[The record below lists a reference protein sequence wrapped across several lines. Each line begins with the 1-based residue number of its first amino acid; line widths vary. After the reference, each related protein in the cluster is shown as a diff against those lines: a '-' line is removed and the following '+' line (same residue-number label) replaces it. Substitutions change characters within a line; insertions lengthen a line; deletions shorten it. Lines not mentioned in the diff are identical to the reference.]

1 MQQDD
6 GAVAVL
12 AISREDEDFRAL
24 VERHSRS
31 IFRLAYRMT
40 GNEHDAEDVVQE
52 TFIRA
57 YRRMS
62 QFENRADLGSWLYRI
77 GVNCALDYLRSR
89 QRHAGGRE
97 SIEGIAATSS
107 QALRAK
113 DPSPDRILLS
123 GEVQRAVSAALAELT
138 PRERAAFVLRHF
150 EGSAIEEIARILN
163 VRPNAAKHTVFRA
176 VKKLRKALAPL
187 VGLTT

>member
-6 GAVAVL
+6 GAAAVL
-12 AISREDEDFRAL
+12 AFGREDEEFRAL
-24 VERHSRS
+24 VERHSRT

-57 YRRMS
+57 YRRIW
-62 QFENRADLGSWLYRI
+62 QFESRADLGSWLYRI

-89 QRHAGGRE
+89 QRHAAGRE
-97 SIEGIAATSS
+97 SIDGVAATNN

-113 DPSPDRILLS
+113 DPSPDRILL
-123 GEVQRAVSAALAELT
+123 GNEVRIAVSAAVSGLT
-138 PRERAAFVLRHF
+138 PKERAAFVLRHF
-150 EGSAIEEIARILN
+150 EGRRIEEIARILD
-163 VRPNAAKHTVFRA
+163 VRPNAAKHTIFRA
-176 VKKLRKALAPL
+176 VKKLRKALAPW
-187 VGLTT
+187 VGHAT